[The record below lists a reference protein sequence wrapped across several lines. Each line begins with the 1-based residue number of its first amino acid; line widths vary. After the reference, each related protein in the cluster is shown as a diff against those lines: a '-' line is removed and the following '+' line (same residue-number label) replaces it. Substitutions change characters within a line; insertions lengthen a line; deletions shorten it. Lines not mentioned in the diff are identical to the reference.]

1 MTITHPIVYAAFINL
16 FLSSF
21 SLAAQ
26 LTCQQITEQAEQQQ
40 ALFNPPSSYAV
51 IGKGRLYFHTA
62 PDNSCRSRDVFVIT
76 GDELIA
82 YTEYQGWYSVMYIN
96 PRSGQDFHGWVRPE
110 RLTMRGTI
118 RPVY

>member
-1 MTITHPIVYAAFINL
+1 MNITHQIIYAAFISL
-16 FLSSF
+16 FLASS

-26 LTCQQITEQAEQQQ
+26 TTCQQISQLAEQQQ
-40 ALFNPPSSYAV
+40 ALFNPPASYAV
-51 IGKGRLYFHTA
+51 NSKGRLYFHTA
-62 PDNSCRSRDVFVIT
+62 PDNSCRSREVFVIA

-110 RLTMRGTI
+110 RLTMRGTLL
-118 RPVY
+118 PAY